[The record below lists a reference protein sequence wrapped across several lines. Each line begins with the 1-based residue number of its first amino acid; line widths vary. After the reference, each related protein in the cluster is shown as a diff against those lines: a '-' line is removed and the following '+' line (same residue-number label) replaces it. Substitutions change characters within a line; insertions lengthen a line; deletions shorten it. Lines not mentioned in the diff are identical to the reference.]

1 MPLLDHFRPPL
12 SLRRHWESFHGF
24 WAASAAGWLNA
35 GHLPPHYFAE
45 MQLHVGSRVEIDTPT
60 FWDGGNGAAG
70 PAPTPAVGGTAT
82 MTAPVWAPPAPAA
95 VLAAVFPDELEVL
108 VFNDEGGPTL
118 VAALELV
125 SPGNKDR
132 DATRQAFVAKCAS
145 YLQQGIGLV
154 MVDVVTNRLANL
166 HDELLLFLG
175 ANGTA
180 MVPDDVA
187 LYAAAYRPAR
197 RQTGDEIDVWP
208 TPLALGQPLPTLP
221 LALRGYG
228 CVPLDL
234 EASYTEARQR
244 LLLD

>member
-12 SLRRHWESFHGF
+12 SQRRHWESFHGF
-24 WAASAAGWLNA
+24 WAAAAAGWLNA
-35 GHLPPHYFAE
+35 GHLPPGFFAE
-45 MQLHVGSRVEIDTPT
+45 MQLHIGSRVEIDTPT
-60 FWDGGNGAAG
+60 FQETGNGVVN
-70 PAPTPAVGGTAT
+70 PATGGGTAT
-82 MTAPVWAPPAPAA
+82 LAAPAWAPPAPAA
-95 VLAAVFPDELEVL
+95 ILPAVFPDELEVL
-108 VFNDEGGPTL
+108 VFQDEGGPTL

-132 DATRQAFVAKCAS
+132 DAKRQAFVAKCAS

-154 MVDVVTNRLANL
+154 IVDVVTNRAANL
-166 HDELLLFLG
+166 HNDLVQFLG
-175 ANGTA
+175 DTGAA
-180 MVPDDVA
+180 ALPAEVA

-197 RQTGDEIDVWP
+197 RQDADQIDVWP
-208 TPLALGQPLPTLP
+208 APLALGQPLPVVP

-244 LLLD
+244 LVLD

>member
-24 WAASAAGWLNA
+24 WAAAAAGWLNS
-35 GHLPPHYFAE
+35 GHLPPGFFAE
-45 MQLHVGSRVEIDTPT
+45 MQLHVGSRVEIDVPT
-60 FWDGGNGAAG
+60 FHESGNGASRASAG
-70 PAPTPAVGGTAT
+70 VGGTAT
-82 MTAPVWAPPAPAA
+82 LTAPAWAPPVPAA
-95 VLAAVFPDELEVL
+95 VIPAVFPDELEVL
-108 VFNDEGGPTL
+108 VFNDEGGPAL

-132 DATRQAFVAKCAS
+132 DTHRQAFLTKCAS

-154 MVDVVTNRLANL
+154 VVDVVTIRLANL
-166 HDELLLFLG
+166 HNELMRFLG

-180 MVPDDVA
+180 A
-187 LYAAAYRPAR
+187 LADEVSLYTAAYRPAR
-197 RQTGDEIDVWP
+197 RKDGDQIDVWP
-208 TPLALGQPLPTLP
+208 MPLALGQPLPTMP

-228 CVPLDL
+228 CIPLDL

-244 LLLD
+244 LVLD